1 MKKIFN
7 KFIIMLLI
15 LSMPTISFTGC
26 KDATEIEKLAVIL
39 AVGFDVT
46 SDNDYQVSI
55 EIMDSITLISKGRQ
69 TITYCAKG
77 ETVFKAI
84 DNIYKNIGQK
94 FNYAHIQYIVIGD
107 NMAKKGIASII
118 DFSLRYNQIRPT
130 IPFLVTNGEARDII
144 ETNICTNVIPA
155 ISVTD
160 LLNLQRNRGETI
172 YTTNL
177 DFVNS
182 IAHGSRS
189 TTCGLINIDKHKLDT
204 HVNYNLSGAAVFN
217 KDKLVGYLSTRETVG
232 LNWIRGDINRY
243 IVMIEYPENYKI
255 SLDVTDSSSN
265 TDIDMSENNNVNI
278 KVNIKS
284 RSFIREMTGMVDP
297 NKNPSI
303 MDILSKRQNEI
314 IYNDAYLVINKA
326 QRDFQLDIFDFGN
339 TIMRKYPNQWDYMKN
354 NWNDAFKNMKIDINV
369 DSRVNKTG
377 VLSKPPI

>member
-7 KFIIMLLI
+7 KFITVLLV
-15 LSMPTISFTGC
+15 LSIATVTFTGC
-26 KDATEIEKLAVIL
+26 KDANEIEKLAVIL

-46 SDNDYQVSI
+46 DDNNYQVSI
-55 EIMDSITLISKGRQ
+55 EIMDSSTLSSQNRQ
-69 TITYCAKG
+69 SITYCAKG
-77 ETVFKAI
+77 QTVFKAI

-107 NMAKKGIASII
+107 SMAKKGIAPII

-144 ETNICTNVIPA
+144 EANICTNVIPA
-155 ISVTD
+155 MSVTD

-172 YTTNL
+172 FTTNL

-182 IAHGSRS
+182 MAHGSRS
-189 TTCGLINIDKHKLDT
+189 TTCGLINIDKHKLDN
-204 HVNYNLSGAAVFN
+204 HINYNLSGAAVFN
-217 KDKLVGYLSTRETVG
+217 KDKLIGYLSTRETVG

-243 IVMIEYPENYKI
+243 INMIEYPENYKI
-255 SLDVTDSSSN
+255 SLDVTESSSN
-265 TDIDMSENNNVNI
+265 TEIDMKHNNMNI
-278 KVNIKS
+278 KVNIKAKS
-284 RSFIREMTGMVDP
+284 SIREMTEMIDP

-314 IYNDAYLVINKA
+314 IYHDAYLVISKA
-326 QRDFQLDIFDFGN
+326 QKDLELDIFDFGN

-354 NWNDAFKNMKIDINV
+354 NWNDTFKNMKIDISV